1 MPKKPAAS
9 VSTLATAI
17 NSATAGD
24 DDDDDDLFKT
34 RRQMFAEKRL
44 KLKKESKLRKKL
56 LAAKSR
62 EVSGRAQW

>member
-1 MPKKPAAS
+1 MPKKPATS
-9 VSTLATAI
+9 VSTPAT
-17 NSATAGD
+17 ATAG
-24 DDDDDDLFKT
+24 DDDDLFKT

>member
-17 NSATAGD
+17 ATATATAG
-24 DDDDDDLFKT
+24 DDDDDLFKT

-44 KLKKESKLRKKL
+44 KLKKEAKLRKKL

-62 EVSGRAQW
+62 EVSGREQW

>member
-17 NSATAGD
+17 NTATAG

-44 KLKKESKLRKKL
+44 KLKKEAKLRKKL
-56 LAAKSR
+56 LVAKSR
-62 EVSGRAQW
+62 EVSGREQW

>member
-24 DDDDDDLFKT
+24 DDDDLFKT

-44 KLKKESKLRKKL
+44 KLKKEAKLRKKL
-56 LAAKSR
+56 LVAKSR
-62 EVSGRAQW
+62 EVSGREQW